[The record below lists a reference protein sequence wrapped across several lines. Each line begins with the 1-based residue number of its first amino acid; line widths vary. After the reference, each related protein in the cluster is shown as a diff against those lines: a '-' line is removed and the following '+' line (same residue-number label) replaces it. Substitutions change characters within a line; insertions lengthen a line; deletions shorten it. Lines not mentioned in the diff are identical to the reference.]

1 MIYIRL
7 FGSTLFDGQSTL
19 FIENTVIDNISTYY
33 KPIFQNFYN
42 EITFKNIDINNINI
56 FCDIN
61 ECNLMSVNMSENIHF
76 YNVKIHN
83 VYSSSN
89 IIQFNGDNINIEFY
103 NITLEN
109 LNSDGAFL
117 KCNSENVK
125 KKNNYNIFL

>member
-1 MIYIRL
+1 LIYIRL

-125 KKNNYNIFL
+125 KKKN

>member
-1 MIYIRL
+1 LIYIRL

>member
-1 MIYIRL
+1 LIYIRL

-103 NITLEN
+103 NITLKN